1 MFICYLFPIL
11 NAEFI
16 YHRLQIGRVT
26 VAPVNHLSTDVNT
39 WLYIEIYYS
48 FIWWI
53 GIMVFLLGAYIH
65 KKKSIFK
72 KGAADSIGNIWL
84 QVDTGDFL
92 HYLKWEAFTSSYNYS
107 MIAMIILVQS
117 LYISGE
123 KNGNL
128 LIYGIFAVIYCHRIL

>member
-1 MFICYLFPIL
+1 
-11 NAEFI
+11 
-16 YHRLQIGRVT
+16 
-26 VAPVNHLSTDVNT
+26 
-39 WLYIEIYYS
+39 
-48 FIWWI
+48 
-53 GIMVFLLGAYIH
+53 MVFLLGAYIH

-72 KGAADSIGNIWL
+72 KGAADSTGNIWL

-117 LYISGE
+117 LYICGE